1 MKTRLKKLYD
11 AGRLTLAGLRNA
23 VAKGWITA
31 ADYQEIS
38 GEAYQ

>member
-11 AGRLTLAGLRNA
+11 AGRLPLDGLRNA
-23 VAKGWITA
+23 VEKGWITA